1 MSCVDSVV
9 EFVADALL
17 QSLSFE
23 SVVSGSDYSLEK
35 WVDLYPNVQ
44 DQRVSTQQ
52 KLEREQRIKLMKALH
67 GPPHMGKSLVPKTP
81 SADAKINL
89 LKETGLEDRVS
100 CVTRGMRKCISDERT
115 HVLSRGARVITDVSP
130 QFPVLQM
137 DARPVQIR
145 EGKQDRALLKLA
157 RKKIHQR
164 VLELAVSVVRIVPK
178 VSQCL
183 FLGRDFHAAHVGGG
197 YRRPNICL
205 WRRRHPRAL
214 RTS

>member
-1 MSCVDSVV
+1 MRVCLLRLICYSPVSCVDSVV

-81 SADAKINL
+81 SADVTINL
-89 LKETGLEDRVS
+89 VKQTGFEDRVS
-100 CVTRGMRKCISDERT
+100 CVTLAQAQLAWA
-115 HVLSRGARVITDVSP
+115 HARS
-130 QFPVLQM
+130 F
-137 DARPVQIR
+137 
-145 EGKQDRALLKLA
+145 
-157 RKKIHQR
+157 
-164 VLELAVSVVRIVPK
+164 
-178 VSQCL
+178 
-183 FLGRDFHAAHVGGG
+183 
-197 YRRPNICL
+197 
-205 WRRRHPRAL
+205 
-214 RTS
+214 